1 MQKRNKVLAGVL
13 TGALVLS
20 AGPMALAATANYND
34 SSVTGSSAAWQ
45 DWVKEWETVAADY
58 TKVSLTPGADETQLN
73 FAWYSKTESGKAA
86 TPVVHFGTD
95 KDHLTAFT
103 GKAAQVDDSLTDGV
117 AYDYNHVTVTG
128 LEANTTY
135 YYTVEKNGVQSEV
148 QEYKTGSFDSVKMLY
163 VGDPQIGASKGQPQN
178 GEALTAGSGAANT
191 AARNDA
197 FAWNRTLEIA
207 TAQNPGVN
215 FIISAGDQVNKT
227 GQAKEEE
234 YAGYLSPA
242 VLAGLPVA
250 TTIGNHDSLNPDYTY
265 HFNNPNATENG
276 KTLTAFTGKA
286 AQVDDSLTDGV
297 AYDYNHVTVTGLEA
311 NTTYY
316 YTVEKNG
323 VQSEVQEYKTGS
335 FDSVKM
341 LYVGDPQIGASK
353 GQPQNGEALTAGSG
367 AANTAARNDA
377 FAWNRT
383 LEIATAQN
391 PGVNFIISAG
401 DQVNKTGQ
409 AKEEEYAGYLSP
421 AVLAGLPV
429 ATTIGNHDSLN
440 PDYTYHFNNPNATEN
455 GKTQA
460 GGDYYY
466 SYGAGL
472 FIVLNT
478 NNYNVA
484 EHEKTIQEAIAS
496 APDAAWRVVTIHQDI
511 YGTGLDH
518 SDTDGMILR
527 TQLTPIFDK
536 YDIDVVLQG
545 HDHTY
550 SRSKLLYGDGQTHG
564 TYEFRLNADGSDYD
578 WDNAFN
584 TQTDEKIPLYPEEG
598 DTAGTALHN
607 AFQADNGCYTIEDTT
622 GNTVVNPKGTLYMT
636 ANSASGSKFYELIP
650 TQQDYIAERS
660 QNWLPSYS
668 VIDMD
673 SDSFSITTYQITAE
687 GKVEA
692 IDDTFTIEKT
702 AAPSSINT
710 LEAGGVTYY
719 RLRDVAA
726 AVSGQD
732 NQFNVSWDNGVVIT
746 TGAAYADAVPAGAP
760 ASGSAVTL
768 TLTVDGKSVT
778 TPAVLANGNYYLP
791 ASFYGTLGVT
801 PAA

>member
-34 SSVTGSSAAWQ
+34 SSVTGGSAAWQ

-191 AARNDA
+191 AARN
-197 FAWNRTLEIA
+197 
-207 TAQNPGVN
+207 
-215 FIISAGDQVNKT
+215 
-227 GQAKEEE
+227 
-234 YAGYLSPA
+234 
-242 VLAGLPVA
+242 
-250 TTIGNHDSLNPDYTY
+250 YTY
-265 HFNNPNATENG
+265 H
-276 KTLTAFTGKA
+276 
-286 AQVDDSLTDGV
+286 V
-297 AYDYNHVTVTGLEA
+297 
-311 NTTYY
+311 
-316 YTVEKNG
+316 
-323 VQSEVQEYKTGS
+323 
-335 FDSVKM
+335 
-341 LYVGDPQIGASK
+341 
-353 GQPQNGEALTAGSG
+353 
-367 AANTAARNDA
+367 
-377 FAWNRT
+377 
-383 LEIATAQN
+383 
-391 PGVNFIISAG
+391 
-401 DQVNKTGQ
+401 
-409 AKEEEYAGYLSP
+409 
-421 AVLAGLPV
+421 
-429 ATTIGNHDSLN
+429 
-440 PDYTYHFNNPNATEN
+440 NNPNATEN

-598 DTAGTALHN
+598 DTASTALHD

-692 IDDTFTIEKT
+692 IDDTFTIQKT
-702 AAPSSINT
+702 DGAAT
-710 LEAGGVTYY
+710 LTEGGETYY

-746 TGAAYADAVPAGAP
+746 TGAAYADAVPAGTP

-778 TPAVLANGNYYLP
+778 TPAVLANGSYYLP